1 MTTLGV
7 KTIFTF
13 LAEKNNCDI
22 ICVADDKGGAIE
34 LQCLLPQHDKQHF
47 MELLAEKKVT
57 RGCELVTIASKG
69 KQRAC
74 GRRVITHILKIL
86 PATQFDLENFI

>member
-13 LAEKNNCDI
+13 LAEKNNADI
-22 ICVADDKGGAIE
+22 ICVSDDKGGSVEIQ
-34 LQCLLPQHDKQHF
+34 LLLPEHDKQQF
-47 MELLAEKKVT
+47 LKLLADKKIC
-57 RGCELVTIASKG
+57 RGCDLVTIASKG
-69 KQRAC
+69 KQRSY

-86 PATQFDLENFI
+86 PARQFDLENFI